1 MYILFE
7 GVDTSGKSTQA
18 KLLSQSIKGSILT
31 KEPGGSDLGVWIREV
46 VLNRQILSKRAE
58 LLLFLADRAE
68 HYKRVIE
75 PNLDKT
81 IISDRGLISGIA
93 YAMANEEEI
102 DLDFLIK
109 LNLFAL
115 KNHLPD
121 KVILLESNKDLIL
134 KRIEQKETDMIEK
147 RGIDYL
153 LKIQE
158 NMKRVLKKLELDYII
173 IDAKKSIEKISQEV
187 KEFVND

>member
-7 GVDTSGKSTQA
+7 GVDTCGKSTQA
-18 KLLSQSIKGSILT
+18 KLLHQSIDRSVLT
-31 KEPGGSDLGVWIREV
+31 KEPGGSELGVWIRET
-46 VLNRQILSKRAE
+46 VLNRQIESKRAE

-93 YAMANEEEI
+93 YAMANEEIE
-102 DLDFLIK
+102 LDFLIK

-115 KNHLPD
+115 ENHLPD
-121 KVILLESNKDLIL
+121 KVILLESNRDLIL
-134 KRIEQKETDMIEK
+134 ERLGAKEADMIEK

-158 NMKRVLKKLELDYII
+158 NMKRVLKKLDLNYLI
-173 IDAKKSIEKISQEV
+173 IDARKSIEKISQEV
-187 KEFVND
+187 KEFVDD

>member
-1 MYILFE
+1 ME
-7 GVDTSGKSTQA
+7 
-18 KLLSQSIKGSILT
+18 
-31 KEPGGSDLGVWIREV
+31 
-46 VLNRQILSKRAE
+46 SKRAE

-93 YAMANEEEI
+93 YAMANEELE
-102 DLDFLIK
+102 LDFLIT

-115 KNHLPD
+115 ENHLPD
-121 KVILLESNKDLIL
+121 KVILLESNRDLIL
-134 KRIEQKETDMIEK
+134 ERLGAKEADMIEK

-158 NMKRVLKKLELDYII
+158 NMKTVLKKLDLEYII
-173 IDAKKSIEKISQEV
+173 IDARKSIEKISQEV
-187 KEFVND
+187 KEFVDD

>member
-1 MYILFE
+1 VYILFE
-7 GVDTSGKSTQA
+7 GVDTCGKSTQA
-18 KLLSQSIKGSILT
+18 KLLHQSIDRSVLT
-31 KEPGGSDLGVWIREV
+31 KEPGGSELGVWIRET
-46 VLNRQILSKRAE
+46 VLNRQIESKRAE

-93 YAMANEEEI
+93 YAMANEEIE
-102 DLDFLIK
+102 LDFLIK

-115 KNHLPD
+115 ENHLPD
-121 KVILLESNKDLIL
+121 KVILLESNRDLIL
-134 KRIEQKETDMIEK
+134 ERLGAKEADMIEK

-158 NMKRVLKKLELDYII
+158 NMKRVLKKLDLNYLI
-173 IDAKKSIEKISQEV
+173 IDARKSIEKISQEV
-187 KEFVND
+187 KEFVDD